1 MLTHSILPAILAALS
16 LWLLVH
22 FDRLNRGNIDHI
34 RGQHG
39 AHSPVYAWFEKTC
52 GSARF
57 ALTAIGWI
65 AFNRPGI
72 QRP

>member
-1 MLTHSILPAILAALS
+1 MLTHSILPAILAVLS

-22 FDRLNRGNIDHI
+22 FDRLNRGNINHI
-34 RGQHG
+34 RRLHNS
-39 AHSPVYAWFEKTC
+39 HSPLYPWYEKTC

-57 ALTAIGWI
+57 ALTAIGCI